1 MKTTS
6 FFLTTAILFLFSLN
20 TNAQNRIFQKGQFD
34 ANLGVGIVPTYIMDG
49 GKTITPPL
57 SLSVDYLL
65 NEKISVGLIYGHSV
79 SEAEPELVSDG
90 VLSSRNNQTSVFGF
104 RGAMHVTKFDNWDI
118 YGGLQLA
125 YNHIKIDSEAP
136 AQFDSNQG
144 IEPEKSTVSYTGFV
158 GAKYAF
164 AKKFHAFSEVGFDIS
179 IFKMGIGIQL

>member
-6 FFLTTAILFLFSLN
+6 FFLTTAILLLFCLN
-20 TNAQNRIFQKGQFD
+20 TNAQNRIFEKGQFD
-34 ANLGVGIVPTYIMDG
+34 VNLGIGVVPTYLMDG

-57 SLSVDYLL
+57 SLGLDYLL

-79 SEAEPELVSDG
+79 SEGVPELISDG
-90 VLSSRNNQTSVFGF
+90 VLTARNNHTSVFGL

-118 YGGLQLA
+118 YGGFQLA
-125 YNHIKIDSEAP
+125 YNHIKIDSKAP
-136 AQFDSNQG
+136 AQFDQNKG

-164 AKKFHAFSEVGFDIS
+164 AKRFHAFSEVGFDIS